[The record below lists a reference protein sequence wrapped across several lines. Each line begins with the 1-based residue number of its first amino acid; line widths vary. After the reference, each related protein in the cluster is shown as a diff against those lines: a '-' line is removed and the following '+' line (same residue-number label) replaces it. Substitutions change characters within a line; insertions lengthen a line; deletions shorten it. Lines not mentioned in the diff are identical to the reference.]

1 MLTRSEEKF
10 YLKPNVQ
17 MEPLV
22 SQWPAWPH
30 LIPPAT
36 SAMNTA
42 YLHLK
47 VMKSFIMAPDLHAAT
62 LKDPAMRGGLFLNLD
77 PRKVDEVKALS
88 ERTTK
93 EQAHMISLAE
103 AIKAL
108 NAMLMKEAKGYS
120 LEGLYNHVPPTLR
133 GFVEL
138 VYDLNNQPSVLFIE
152 GLMYRSPYYD
162 PSRQS
167 ISLALID
174 SDERPFLYMTPRFAN
189 GHTVNIDIPFDHKAL
204 DDLFQMRS
212 TPRPFEDIKDR
223 LALPDTE
230 NEKFRT
236 LLTTDP
242 PRQTRKYDGDGV
254 RLRYVN
260 HACILIETK
269 DVSIL
274 TDPLLP
280 YEFERTMSCLS
291 YADMPDVLNYV
302 LITHGHADHM
312 VFETLLQLRHKIET
326 VVVPRSGGGA
336 LEDPSLKLILQHLGF
351 KNVVEIDNLETI
363 EIPGGSI
370 TGLPFLGEHS
380 DLNIRSKIAHLVQLH
395 GKSFLSATD
404 SRNVSPEVYAK
415 VHEIIGDIDVLFLGM
430 ECEGAPFSW
439 IYGQL
444 ATGKLARE
452 MDQSR
457 RLNGSDF
464 KLGMEIV
471 NALHC
476 KQAYVYAMGQ
486 EPWLSSMTSI
496 HYTEQ
501 SKAIIESNKLVD
513 ACRRQNILSER
524 LYGPKEISL

>member
-1 MLTRSEEKF
+1 MLTQTEEKF

-17 MEPLV
+17 MEPLI

-30 LIPPAT
+30 LIPPAS
-36 SAMNTA
+36 SAMNVA
-42 YLHLK
+42 FLHLK

-93 EQAHMISLAE
+93 EQAHLISFAE

-108 NAMLMKEAKGYS
+108 NVMLMKEAKGYS
-120 LEGLYNHVPPTLR
+120 LEGLYNHIPPALK
-133 GFVEL
+133 GYVEL
-138 VYDLNNQPSVLFIE
+138 VYDLNNQPSFLFIE
-152 GLMYRSPYYD
+152 GLLYRSPYYD

-167 ISLALID
+167 ISLGLID

-189 GHTVNIDIPFDHKAL
+189 GHTVNIDIPFKHQAI
-204 DDLFQMRS
+204 DDLFEMRS
-212 TPRPFEDIKDR
+212 TPRTFEDIKDR
-223 LALPDTE
+223 LSLPDSD

-254 RLRYVN
+254 RVRYVN

-280 YEFERTMSCLS
+280 YEYERTMPCLS
-291 YADMPDVLNYV
+291 YADLPEVINYA
-302 LITHGHADHM
+302 LITHGHADHL
-312 VFETLLQLRHKIET
+312 VLETLLQLRHKIET
-326 VVVPRSGGGA
+326 LIIPRSGGGT
-336 LEDPSLKLILQHLGF
+336 LEDPSLKLLLQQVGY
-351 KNVVEIDNLETI
+351 KNVMEI
-363 EIPGGSI
+363 GGSI
-370 TGLPFLGEHS
+370 TGLPFLGEHA
-380 DLNIRSKIAHLVQLH
+380 DLNIRSKIAHLVQLQ
-395 GKSFLSATD
+395 GKSLLSATD

-415 VHEIIGDIDVLFLGM
+415 VHEIVGDIDVLFLGM
-430 ECEGAPFSW
+430 ECDGAPLSW
-439 IYGQL
+439 MYGQL

-457 RLNGSDF
+457 RLSGSDF

-486 EPWLSSMTSI
+486 EPWLSYLTSI
-496 HYTEQ
+496 HYTDQ
-501 SKAIIESNKLVD
+501 SKPIIESNKLVD

-524 LYGPKEISL
+524 LYGPKEITL